1 MMSTNK
7 PSVGIVVRVFIG
19 ELPYVKGFFDYYINL
34 GVSKFYVII
43 SDVGD
48 FEKIKSY
55 LKDYEPYLSY
65 KVNEKFILNNSF
77 NLVLPEL
84 KEDYILS
91 VDVDEFLHVAPHP
104 SIQDYIAA
112 TGSADKYTFGW
123 LLSVNDT
130 LSENKIAFEAKGS
143 KQMCRRS
150 LIQSIP
156 NPHKIISDPKAKEV
170 PLSYCLIHYWGR
182 TFNDIIIKCIYGGLN
197 NLKATSLDGVNKDI
211 DKGKVPNRFKMM
223 ASLSRRIKTIEIPD
237 FITEKI
243 DYPLEEELLARFQ
256 KKERLFELY
265 KKYQESLD
273 YKKHVAIYGDVNL
286 INLVDYLP

>member
-1 MMSTNK
+1 MNK

-19 ELPYVKGFFDYYINL
+19 ELPYVKGFFEYYIKL

-43 SDVGD
+43 SNVGD
-48 FEKIKSY
+48 FERIKSY
-55 LKDYEPYLSY
+55 LKDYEEYLSY

-91 VDVDEFLHVAPHP
+91 VDVDEFLHVTPYD
-104 SIQDYIAA
+104 SIQDFIAG

-123 LLSVNDT
+123 LLSVNDNI
-130 LSENKIAFEAKGS
+130 SENKIAFEAKGA
-143 KQMCRRS
+143 KQMCKRS
-150 LIQSIP
+150 LIQAIP
-156 NPHKIISDPKAKEV
+156 NPHKINSHPGAIEA
-170 PLSYCLIHYWGR
+170 PLTYCLIHYWGR

-211 DKGKVPNRFKMM
+211 DKGRIPNRFKMM

-237 FITEKI
+237 YITDKI
-243 DYPLEEELLARFQ
+243 DYKLEEELLAKFQ
-256 KKERLFELY
+256 KKERLFELDR
-265 KKYQESLD
+265 KS
-273 YKKHVAIYGDVNL
+273 VV
-286 INLVDYLP
+286 